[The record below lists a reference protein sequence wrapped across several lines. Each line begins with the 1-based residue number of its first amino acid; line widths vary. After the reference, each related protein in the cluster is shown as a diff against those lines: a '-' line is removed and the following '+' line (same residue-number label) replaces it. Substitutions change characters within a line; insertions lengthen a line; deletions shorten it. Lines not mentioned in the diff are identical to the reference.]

1 VASGTLQVQIVI
13 SAEALASL
21 QQVAKLGMTTPV
33 AIQRQSV
40 IEGPEGDDVSVY
52 TPLATVYGWLSSRT
66 SPVITVVGGVEA
78 LVNTYRLYLPVG
90 TDISS
95 GDQAIIE
102 GSTFTVSD
110 TTAESTLQPMLEVSL
125 RRAE

>member
-1 VASGTLQVQIVI
+1 VI
-13 SAEALASL
+13 SPSEIAALQGIAEL
-21 QQVAKLGMTTPV
+21 QMTTPV
-33 AIQRQSV
+33 VVMRETI
-40 IEGPEGDDVSVY
+40 IEGAEGDDVSVY
-52 TPLATVYGWLSSRT
+52 ATVGFPSGWLSSRT
-66 SPVITVVGGVEA
+66 TPVITIVGGIQA

-90 TDISS
+90 TDIES

-102 GSTFTVSD
+102 SRTFTVSD